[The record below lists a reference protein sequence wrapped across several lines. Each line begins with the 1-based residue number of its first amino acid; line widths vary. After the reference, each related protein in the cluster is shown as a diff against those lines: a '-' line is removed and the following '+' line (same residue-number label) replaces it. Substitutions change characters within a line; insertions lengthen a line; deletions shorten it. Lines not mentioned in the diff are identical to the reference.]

1 MTLGRFLPSA
11 FFVWLL
17 LASARSLAGER
28 PLQASSEIFQTR
40 SAEQEYTPE
49 RTDEVNA
56 DDEVRKLQ
64 AALTGIARSTYPR
77 ADDVMELISLTYYG
91 RSLASKFEAVNEGK
105 DKAGA
110 AAKDPRALTYGEM
123 LPASVVDMF
132 AQVRA
137 GAGMKYYDLGSGAG
151 KTVRI
156 ASFLGLDA
164 TGIELVEGRHRAAC
178 EQLMTKPAAAQA
190 AQMAGGHAKFIF
202 GSFLKYD
209 FSDADVIF
217 ADSVLWNDELM
228 AQLANTARRMKPGSF
243 IISFTAFPN
252 PKGAT
257 RPCFR
262 EVKAITEPTSWS
274 STTSWRVQEVL
285 ENDFNQKVL
294 ESSSN
299 KRGSF
304 LQKIPVAQTVR
315 NLPSGAIQGGGV
327 YEICDFTGDEPNL

>member
-1 MTLGRFLPSA
+1 MALGRFLPSA
-11 FFVWLL
+11 FLGWLL
-17 LASARSLAGER
+17 LGGRALR
-28 PLQASSEIFQTR
+28 PSSEISTR
-40 SAEQEYTPE
+40 SAEQQHTPE
-49 RTDEVNA
+49 KTDA
-56 DDEVRKLQ
+56 DDEVGKLQ
-64 AALTGIARSTYPR
+64 AALTGITRSTYPR
-77 ADDVMELISLTYYG
+77 ADEVMELTSLTYYG
-91 RSLASKFEAVNEGK
+91 RSLGSHFKTVDDGTDEAV
-105 DKAGA
+105 AV
-110 AAKDPRALTYGEM
+110 AKDPSALTYGEI
-123 LPASVVDMF
+123 LPASFLDMF
-132 AQVRA
+132 AQVGAR
-137 GAGMKYYDLGSGAG
+137 AGMKYYDLGSGAG

-209 FSDADVIF
+209 FSDADMIF
-217 ADSVLWNDELM
+217 ADSLTWNDELM
-228 AQLANTARRMKPGSF
+228 AQLTNTARKMKPGSF
-243 IISFTAFPN
+243 IISHQGFPN
-252 PKGAT
+252 PT
-257 RPCFR
+257 DSNRPCFR
-262 EVKAITEPTSWS
+262 EVKTIKEPTSWTKAS
-274 STTSWRVQEVL
+274 SYLVQEVL

-304 LQKIPVAQTVR
+304 LQEIPVAQTVR